1 MMNDHIIT
9 DSCSRNGGNGNGN
22 CNGNG
27 RLGTFTPRNNIILMN
42 NDNRIMEEEEII
54 LTRTMITSTVM

>member
-9 DSCSRNGGNGNGN
+9 DSCSRNGGNDNGN